1 MSRQWSSR
9 LQAEVKVELRG
20 VAAGKPTFHGRA
32 CPYDSWSNVLAPS
45 KGDRPNGRPFKER
58 FAPGAFDSSLAK
70 ADVIATWNHNPHY
83 LLGRTGSGTL
93 RLTSEKDG
101 LYVECDRIST
111 TYADDL
117 QKLIDRGD
125 IDGMSFQFLTIADD
139 VTAGRDYDE
148 VVIKQAHVREV
159 SFVTRPAYPASA
171 AGVRAEDGVVIPAH
185 RIDPAHLALL
195 RKLSE
200 M

>member
-1 MSRQWSSR
+1 M
-9 LQAEVKVELRG
+9 ELRG
-20 VAAGKPTFHGRA
+20 VAQGKPTFYGLA
-32 CPYDSWSNVLAPS
+32 CPYDSWSNLLSPAQ
-45 KGDRPNGRPFKER
+45 GDRANGRPFKER
-58 FAPGAFDSSLAK
+58 FMAGAFDSSLAT

-93 RLTSEKDG
+93 RLRSEKDG

-125 IDGMSFQFLTIADD
+125 INKMSFQFVA
-139 VTAGRDYDE
+139 VTDTVAATRDFDE
-148 VVIKQAHVREV
+148 VSIKQAHVREV
-159 SFVTRPAYPASA
+159 SFVTRPAYSATA
-171 AGVRAEDGVVIPAH
+171 AGAREDEGAITVVTH
-185 RIDPAHLALL
+185 RIDPQHLALL
-195 RKLSE
+195 QKLSE